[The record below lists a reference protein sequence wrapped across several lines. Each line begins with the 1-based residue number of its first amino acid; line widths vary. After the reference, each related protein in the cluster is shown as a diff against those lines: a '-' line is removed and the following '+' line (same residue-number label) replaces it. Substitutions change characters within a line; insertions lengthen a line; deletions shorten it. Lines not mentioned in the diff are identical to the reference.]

1 MDEAGAPAVLER
13 VAGDEAPP
21 TRIDI
26 GRAMRKGRT
35 RLRWR
40 LAAIVGGVPAV
51 AAIAAVAA
59 PEVVVLM

>member
-1 MDEAGAPAVLER
+1 MDEAGARAVLER

-40 LAAIVGGVPAV
+40 LAAI
-51 AAIAAVAA
+51 AAVAA